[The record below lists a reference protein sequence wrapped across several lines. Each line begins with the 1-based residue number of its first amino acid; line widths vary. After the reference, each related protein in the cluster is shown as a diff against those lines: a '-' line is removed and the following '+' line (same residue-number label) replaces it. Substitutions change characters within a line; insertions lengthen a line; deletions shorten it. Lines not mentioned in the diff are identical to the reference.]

1 MLGPEWKADPT
12 ARARAIAQ
20 LGGLRK
26 ALSAETGP
34 PSRSLDESLLIA
46 TWNVREFDSP
56 TWGAR
61 LPESFAYMAEII
73 DRFDLIALQEV
84 RDDLRALDRL
94 LYRLGHHWSYLVSDV
109 TEGHAGNRERL
120 AYLYDTRKVRFL
132 GMAGE
137 LVLPPVEKDGK
148 TVPATQVARTPLMAA
163 FQVGWTKF
171 VLATVHIIYGDK
183 TAEPVARVE
192 EIRQVARFLRHRTD
206 IKTEPIR
213 NIIILGDF
221 NIFSDSDAT
230 LRALLDDGDFTL
242 PEGIESIPG
251 TNVRRTRST
260 TRSHSE
266 RDRDASR

>member
-1 MLGPEWKADPT
+1 
-12 ARARAIAQ
+12 
-20 LGGLRK
+20 
-26 ALSAETGP
+26 
-34 PSRSLDESLLIA
+34 
-46 TWNVREFDSP
+46 
-56 TWGAR
+56 
-61 LPESFAYMAEII
+61 
-73 DRFDLIALQEV
+73 
-84 RDDLRALDRL
+84 
-94 LYRLGHHWSYLVSDV
+94 
-109 TEGHAGNRERL
+109 L

-163 FQVGWTKF
+163 FQVVWTKF

-192 EIRQVARFLRHRTD
+192 EIGQIARFLRHRTD

-230 LRALLDDGDFTL
+230 LREIGPLLL
-242 PEGIESIPG
+242 
-251 TNVRRTRST
+251 R
-260 TRSHSE
+260 
-266 RDRDASR
+266 